1 MSTIET
7 TFESFGLAAP
17 LLGNIARLGFTTPT
31 SVQVEAI
38 PHAMQGG
45 DWMVSSRTGSGKTA
59 AFLLPILN
67 AILAANEGAPAPAKA
82 PGQNPWTGG
91 EKVNS
96 RKQRSGG
103 RDQRFEPVAPQAI
116 VLCPTREL
124 AQQVAADA
132 INFVHGLRGVRVA
145 IVVGGVPF
153 VKQVAEL
160 QNASLVVATPGRLLD
175 LQEQRKIRLDN
186 VKFLV
191 VDEADRMLDL
201 GFQEDLERISN
212 SCANRDQT
220 LMFSATFAPRIMQ
233 LASAMM
239 NNPGRLELA
248 TAQDKHADITQT
260 LHWADGLQH
269 KKNLLG
275 HWLRTEGS
283 DQILVFAS
291 TQIDTE
297 AIADELVEEGYNAAA
312 LHGAMP
318 QHVRN
323 RRLQNLR
330 DGRIKILVAT
340 DVAARGIDV
349 PSISHVIN
357 FGLPMKAEDY
367 VHRIG
372 RTGRA
377 GRSGVAV
384 TLAEFRERHK
394 IRAIEQYTQQIIKA
408 DVIEGL
414 EPTPRKSF
422 DGGGRRDGGR
432 PARGGG
438 GGGGYGY
445 QGGYGRQGGNDRQEG
460 FRTAEV
466 REFKPAP
473 RGDWKPA
480 GNFADR
486 PAGGG
491 YAGKSAGFAGKPSGG
506 FKGQEAGGYRGGS
519 EGGQRAA
526 PEGGYRGAPEGG
538 FRAAPEGGFAGK
550 PARTFADRPAGG
562 YAGKSNGF
570 AGKPAGGQRGAP
582 EGGYRGAPEG
592 GFAARSEGGFAGKPS
607 GGYAGKPSGFAG
619 RVASGFGAKSGAGF
633 GAKPAGGGYAGKPAG
648 GFGGKNFTG
657 ADGKPT
663 TLSKPLYAK
672 PRRAA

>member
-1 MSTIET
+1 MSTT

-17 LLGNIARLGFTTPT
+17 LLGNIARLGFTVPT
-31 SVQVEAI
+31 TVQCEAI

-45 DWMVSSRTGSGKTA
+45 DWMVSSQTGSGKTA
-59 AFLLPILN
+59 AFLLPVLN
-67 AILAANEGAPAPAKA
+67 AILADQEKNPAAAPAPGSNK
-82 PGQNPWTGG
+82 NPWVGG
-91 EKVNS
+91 EKTNS
-96 RKQRSGG
+96 RRERQGG
-103 RDQRFEPVAPQAI
+103 RNARFEPVAPQAI

-132 INFVHGLRGVRVA
+132 INFVHGLRGLRVA

-160 QNASLVVATPGRLLD
+160 QNASVVVATPGRLLD
-175 LQEQRKIRLDN
+175 LQEQRKIRLDG

-201 GFQEDLERISN
+201 GFQEDLENISN
-212 SCANRDQT
+212 SCGQRDQT

-248 TAQDKHADITQT
+248 TAQDRHADITQT

-394 IRAIEQYTQQIIKA
+394 IRAIEQYTQQTLTA
-408 DVIEGL
+408 GVIEGL

-422 DGGGRRDGGR
+422 DGGRGAGGR
-432 PARGGG
+432 GAGGGYAGNRGGG
-438 GGGGYGY
+438 GGGRSGGGYREGGQRDGGYGS
-445 QGGYGRQGGNDRQEG
+445 QGGYGRQDARPAAGGHEGFRGNDRQEG
-460 FRTAEV
+460 FKTAEV
-466 REFKPAP
+466 REFKPKP
-473 RGDWKPA
+473 QGDWKPA
-480 GNFADR
+480 GQFEGRAGGGYAGKSAGFGARSEGGFAGKPARSFADR
-486 PAGGG
+486 PAGGFAGKPAGGGFAGKPARSFGDKPAGGYGDRAAGGFADKPSGG

-506 FKGQEAGGYRGGS
+506 F
-519 EGGQRAA
+519 
-526 PEGGYRGAPEGG
+526 GA
-538 FRAAPEGGFAGK
+538 K
-550 PARTFADRPAGG
+550 PTG
-562 YAGKSNGF
+562 
-570 AGKPAGGQRGAP
+570 
-582 EGGYRGAPEG
+582 
-592 GFAARSEGGFAGKPS
+592 
-607 GGYAGKPSGFAG
+607 
-619 RVASGFGAKSGAGF
+619 GFGAKPASGF
-633 GAKPAGGGYAGKPAG
+633 GAKPAGS
-648 GFGGKNFTG
+648 GF
-657 ADGKPT
+657 AGKPT
-663 TLSKPLYAK
+663 TLSKPLYSK

>member
-1 MSTIET
+1 MSTTPIS
-7 TFESFGLAAP
+7 FESFGLAAP

-38 PHAMQGG
+38 PHAMLGG

-67 AILAANEGAPAPAKA
+67 AILAANESKPASAQT
-82 PGQNPWTGG
+82 PGNNQNPWTAG

-212 SCANRDQT
+212 SCSNRDQT

-248 TAQDKHADITQT
+248 TAQDKHTDITQT

-318 QHVRN
+318 QHMRN

-349 PSISHVIN
+349 PTISHVIN

-384 TLAEFRERHK
+384 TIAEFRERHK
-394 IRAIEQYTQQIIKA
+394 IRAIEQYTQQILKA

-432 PARGGG
+432 PARNG

-445 QGGYGRQGGNDRQEG
+445 QGGYARQGGNDRQDG

-506 FKGQEAGGYRGGS
+506 FRGQEGGGYRGGA
-519 EGGQRAA
+519 EGGNRGA

-538 FRAAPEGGFAGK
+538 YRGAPEGGYRGAPEGGYRGAPEGGFAGK

-562 YAGKSNGF
+562 YAGKPS
-570 AGKPAGGQRGAP
+570 
-582 EGGYRGAPEG
+582 
-592 GFAARSEGGFAGKPS
+592 GFAGKPS
-607 GGYAGKPSGFAG
+607 GGYAGKPAGFAG
-619 RVASGFGAKSGAGF
+619 KPSGGFGAKSGAGF
-633 GAKPAGGGYAGKPAG
+633 GAKPAGGGYAGKPAS
-648 GFGGKNFTG
+648 GFAGKNFTG